1 MRTAGAGVVVVV
13 ACTLIAVQ
21 GSAAQNGP
29 LPPRDTFLREAREA
43 LTRSQL
49 LWHRYSY
56 RERRT
61 ELHMNPFGRMG
72 TGGTR
77 LTEVRPAADPRLTH
91 RRVLERNGVA
101 VPKSDLDRQEA
112 EYRARVAEIAREAGD
127 ADAAK
132 GRERDEML
140 ARQRAQRTVEE
151 VINTLQF
158 DLVRRETRNGRQ
170 TIVVLFAAKPDA
182 QPTTREGRLA
192 KAFSGTVWIEESS
205 REVID
210 VDATAGDDVSFGGF
224 IAKVYKGTKAMV
236 KREEVAP
243 GVWMPTRLSLSGDVR
258 ALFRR
263 AKIDHVVEWF
273 DYRQQ

>member
-1 MRTAGAGVVVVV
+1 MRVSRGAGLVVV
-13 ACTLIAVQ
+13 AVCVLFAPQ
-21 GSAAQNGP
+21 GAAQNGP
-29 LPPRDTFLREAREA
+29 LPQRDTFLREAREA

-112 EYRARVAEIAREAGD
+112 EYRERVAEIERESGD

-132 GRERDEML
+132 RRERDEML

-151 VINTLQF
+151 VINALQF

-170 TIVVLFAAKPDA
+170 TIVVSFAARPGA
-182 QPTTREGRLA
+182 NPTTREGRLA

-210 VDATAGDDVSFGGF
+210 MEATAVDDVSFGGF
-224 IAKVYKGTKAMV
+224 IAKVYKGTKAIV
-236 KREEVAP
+236 KRQEIAP

-273 DYRQQ
+273 DYRLQ